1 MVRLDGKAALIIGAS
16 SGIGR
21 ACAEVCAE
29 AGAEVMVADI
39 DEVKGGEVTDAI
51 NGQGGTAAFI
61 RVDVTDERSV
71 AESIAATVKRFSRL
85 QVLVNTAGAADLG
98 SAPGEAWHDFINL
111 FLKGRRIQG
120 VRATAW

>member
-98 SAPGEAWHDFINL
+98 SAP
-111 FLKGRRIQG
+111 
-120 VRATAW
+120 